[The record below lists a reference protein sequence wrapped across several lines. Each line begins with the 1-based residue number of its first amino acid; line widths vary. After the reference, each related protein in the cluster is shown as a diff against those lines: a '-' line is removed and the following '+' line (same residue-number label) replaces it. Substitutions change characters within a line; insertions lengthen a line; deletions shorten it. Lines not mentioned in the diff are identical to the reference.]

1 MERPPFNF
9 PNPLGLFG
17 GTKQVGAAAAGG
29 AFIAFNS
36 QYCNFNSSPDKRRG
50 GLSLRCRSSLRK
62 CFAIGA
68 GCGGQTQKRHCHCG
82 SHQGLA
88 LSQRH
93 GVSSCVQHCS
103 REFQQT
109 ILLLLLPVTM
119 CTSMRMAMLLAT
131 TRFYRGAQSETIATR
146 LCSVCCP
153 QAPSVTRAAA
163 AMATAMPFR

>member
-17 GTKQVGAAAAGG
+17 GTKQVGA

-50 GLSLRCRSSLRK
+50 GLSLRCCSSLRK

-93 GVSSCVQHCS
+93 GVSRCVQHCS
-103 REFQQT
+103 TTLILF
-109 ILLLLLPVTM
+109 LLLSVTM

-146 LCSVCCP
+146 LCLVCCP
-153 QAPSVTRAAA
+153 QAPLVTRPAA
-163 AMATAMPFR
+163 AMATAMSFR